1 MIEKPKR
8 ETISNL
14 ALRFPSPELR
24 WAMQPNVEESETLW
38 DQVFRVC
45 DRYGLHPREHC
56 RVHVPP
62 SHNSILLAES
72 QPSTSW
78 NCNW

>member
-1 MIEKPKR
+1 MIENAKR

-14 ALRFPSPELR
+14 ALRFPFPELR
-24 WAMQPNVEESETLW
+24 WAMQSNVEESDTLW
-38 DQVFRVC
+38 DRVIRMC
-45 DRYGLHPREHC
+45 DRYGLNPREHC
-56 RVHVPP
+56 RVHVP

-78 NCNW
+78 NGNW